1 MLPPANP
8 PDERDQLRPSA
19 RWHALS
25 VAESLSGLESSAGGL
40 SSAEAATRLATHGP
54 NRLTPVKPPSMLHRF
69 AAQFQNVLIY
79 VLLAAAAVTAALGHW
94 IDSGVIAA
102 VVVLNAIIGFIQ
114 EGRAEQALAAI
125 RSLLSQQAT
134 VYRDGVRM
142 AIPAEHLVSGDV
154 VFVQS
159 GDKVPADL
167 RLLRAKTLRIQEAV
181 LTGESVSVDKSVEGV
196 DAAAPLG
203 DRTCMAFSGTLVTY
217 GKGTG
222 VVVATGD
229 RTEIGC
235 VSQLL
240 ARVETLATPLLRQMA
255 TFGRWLTAAILLL
268 AAATFVVG
276 TLLHGLAA
284 SEMFLAAVGLAV
296 AAIPEGLP
304 AIMTITLAI
313 GVERMAR
320 RHAIIRRLP
329 AVETLGSVSV
339 ICSDKTGTLTRNEM
353 TVRSISTSQQLF
365 EVTGSGY
372 RPEGDFLFD
381 GAPVAPD
388 LRPRLQALTLGAV
401 LCSDAS
407 MSRRDDDWTID
418 GDPME
423 AALLVAGV
431 KAALDP
437 LLVRKSWPRSDEI
450 PFESEHRFMATLHH
464 DHAGHAIIYVK
475 GAPERV
481 LEMCTR
487 QRMHEEDAPI
497 DPEYWHARM
506 AEMAGR
512 GERVLA
518 LAAKSTSAD
527 HRSLTFA
534 DVEDGLTFLGL
545 FGLADPPREEAI
557 RAVAQ
562 CQSAGIRIK
571 MITGD
576 HAGTAAAIAE
586 QLGLAN
592 SRTFLT
598 GADLDN
604 MPPDE
609 LARRALDV
617 DVFARTSPDHKLRL
631 VQALQERH
639 QTVAMTG
646 DGVNDAPALKRAD
659 VGVAM
664 GMKGSEAAKEA
675 AEMVLADDNFASI
688 AHAVEQGRTVYDNLK
703 KAILFILP
711 TNGGEAFT
719 IVAAIAFGRM
729 LPITAAQI
737 LWVNMITAV
746 TLALAL
752 AFEPKEH
759 DLMAKPPRRP
769 DEPILSPFLIW
780 RIAFVSTVLV
790 LGVFGVFLW
799 LRLAGADIET
809 ARTASVNTL
818 VMFEVFYL
826 FNVRKLQS
834 SPLAGL
840 MTAEARIIWAA
851 VAAVVLFQL
860 LFTYAPFMQWL
871 FHSRPLP
878 ADVWLV
884 SLAVAMTIFLMVEA
898 EKSLI
903 RRIARARGRTAA
915 GAEPSGIRRS

>member
-1 MLPPANP
+1 
-8 PDERDQLRPSA
+8 
-19 RWHALS
+19 
-25 VAESLSGLESSAGGL
+25 
-40 SSAEAATRLATHGP
+40 
-54 NRLTPVKPPSMLHRF
+54 
-69 AAQFQNVLIY
+69 
-79 VLLAAAAVTAALGHW
+79 
-94 IDSGVIAA
+94 VIAA
-102 VVVLNAIIGFIQ
+102 VVILNAIIGFIQ
-114 EGRAEQALAAI
+114 EGRAERALDAI

-134 VYRDGVRM
+134 VHRDGERVT
-142 AIPAEHLVSGDV
+142 IPAQGLVPGDI

-181 LTGESVSVDKSVEGV
+181 LTGESVPVDKSVEIV
-196 DAAAPLG
+196 DAVAPLG
-203 DRTCMAFSGTLVTY
+203 DRACMAYSGTLVGY
-217 GKGTG
+217 GQGTG
-222 VVVATGD
+222 VVVATGA
-229 RTEIGC
+229 RTEIGR
-235 VSQLL
+235 VSTLL
-240 ARVETLATPLLRQMA
+240 TTVETLTTPLLRQMA
-255 TFGRWLTAAILLL
+255 TFDQWLTIAILLL
-268 AAATFVVG
+268 VAATFAVG

-320 RHAIIRRLP
+320 QNAIIRRLP

-339 ICSDKTGTLTRNEM
+339 ICSDKTGTLIRNEM
-353 TVRSISTSQQLF
+353 TVRSVATSHQLL
-365 EVTGSGY
+365 ELSGSGY
-372 RPEGDFLFD
+372 RPEGEFLLD
-381 GAPVAPD
+381 GTPVAID
-388 LRPRLQALTLGAV
+388 LRPRLEALTLGAV

-407 MSRRDDDWTID
+407 MSRRDGDWTVN

-423 AALLVAGV
+423 AALLVAGM
-431 KAALDP
+431 KAALNP
-437 LLVRKSWPRSDEI
+437 ILVRKSWPRADEI

-464 DHAGHAIIYVK
+464 DHEGHGAIYVK

-481 LEMCTR
+481 LEMR
-487 QRMHEEDAPI
+487 ALQRMHEDDAPI
-497 DPEYWHARM
+497 DREYWHARM

-518 LAAKSTSAD
+518 LAAKGTNAE

-534 DVEDGLTFLGL
+534 DVEDGLTMLGL

-562 CQSAGIRIK
+562 CQAAGIRIK

-576 HAGTAAAIAE
+576 HAGTAVAIAA
-586 QLGLAN
+586 QLGLAS
-592 SRTFLT
+592 SRNVLT
-598 GADLDN
+598 GINLDS
-604 MPPDE
+604 MPPEE
-609 LARRALDV
+609 LAHRVLDF

-639 QTVAMTG
+639 QIVAMTG

-688 AHAVEQGRTVYDNLK
+688 ARAVEQGRSVYDNLK

-711 TNGGEAFT
+711 TNGGEALT
-719 IVAAIAFGRM
+719 IVAAIAFGHL
-729 LPITAAQI
+729 LPITAVQI

-752 AFEPKEH
+752 AFDPEER
-759 DLMAKPPRRP
+759 DVMARPPRRA
-769 DEPILSPFLIW
+769 DEPILSRFLIW

-790 LGVFGVFLW
+790 LGVFGMFLW
-799 LRLAGADIET
+799 LRTSGADIET
-809 ARTASVNTL
+809 ARTAAVNTL

-834 SPLAGL
+834 LPFAGL
-840 MTAEARIIWAA
+840 LKAEARIA
-851 VAAVVLFQL
+851 
-860 LFTYAPFMQWL
+860 
-871 FHSRPLP
+871 
-878 ADVWLV
+878 
-884 SLAVAMTIFLMVEA
+884 
-898 EKSLI
+898 
-903 RRIARARGRTAA
+903 
-915 GAEPSGIRRS
+915 